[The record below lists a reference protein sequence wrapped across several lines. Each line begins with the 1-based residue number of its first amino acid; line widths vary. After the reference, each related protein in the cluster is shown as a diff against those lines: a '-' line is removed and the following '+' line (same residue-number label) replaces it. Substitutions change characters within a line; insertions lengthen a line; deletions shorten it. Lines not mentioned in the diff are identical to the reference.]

1 MTPKAQA
8 TKPKIDMW
16 TYIKLKVFY
25 TEKETINKAERQPME
40 WKKIY
45 ANHVFNKMLISDIQ
59 GDHMSSAD

>member
-1 MTPKAQA
+1 
-8 TKPKIDMW
+8 
-16 TYIKLKVFY
+16 
-25 TEKETINKAERQPME
+25 ME